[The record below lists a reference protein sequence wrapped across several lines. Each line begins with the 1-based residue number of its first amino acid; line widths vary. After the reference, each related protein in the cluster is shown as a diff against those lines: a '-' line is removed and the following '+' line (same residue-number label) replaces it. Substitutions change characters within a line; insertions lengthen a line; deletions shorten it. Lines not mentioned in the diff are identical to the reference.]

1 MNFLHPVFTIVTI
14 ILIVFSFMEVNN
26 DRKYKSLWIVIA
38 VMIILIGFRAWVG
51 ADYPVYWKMYEYY
64 GEVMNYGEIIKNEN
78 LDIEWLYML
87 IGKFFYDIK
96 MPFFIFTFAL
106 AIISVGLKYK
116 IFESDSL
123 YPALSMLLYMFPS
136 YFSADGGHMRQALAM
151 GVMFFSFYF
160 IKKRKLL
167 LFIFLLYIA
176 LGFHN
181 SAFAFFIAYWIV
193 LVPLNSTRIIILIVA
208 SVLLSPFK
216 VYENITLLEA
226 IAPAEV
232 YDSFSA
238 YSGIEAEEGGAPIK
252 LMDLI
257 CLMYA
262 YFIVSYDKEA
272 CSKIF
277 YYEYMRNLGVMGIC
291 LYFIFRGSPIYSSR
305 LVAYYMMM
313 FTIIIPNVIG
323 SIQNINMKKNL
334 HIVIVMFAVFY
345 YFVYAT
351 MQAPRARYNINYNNF
366 LWDF

>member
-1 MNFLHPVFTIVTI
+1 MSFLHPVFTIVTI

-64 GEVMNYGEIIKNEN
+64 GGVMSYGEIIKNEN

-87 IGKFFYDIK
+87 IGKFFFDLG
-96 MPFFIFTFAL
+96 MPFFIFTFVL
-106 AIISVGLKYK
+106 AIISIGLKQK
-116 IFESDSL
+116 VFQSDSL

-136 YFSADGGHMRQALAM
+136 YFTADGGHMRQAVAM
-151 GVMFFSFYF
+151 AIMFFSFYF

-167 LFIFLLYIA
+167 PFLFMLYIA

-181 SAFAFFIAYWIV
+181 SAFVFLIAYWLV
-193 LVPLNSTRIIILIVA
+193 LVPLNSTRIIILIAV
-208 SVLLSPFK
+208 SILLSPFK

-232 YDSFSA
+232 YDSFQA
-238 YSGIEAEEGGAPIK
+238 YEGIDTENEGSIK
-252 LMDLI
+252 LTDLI

-262 YFIVSYDKEA
+262 YFMVVYDKEA
-272 CSKIF
+272 CRKIY
-277 YYEYMRNLGVMGIC
+277 YYEYMRNLGVIGIC
-291 LYFIFRGSPIYSSR
+291 LYFIFRGSAIYSSR
-305 LVAYYMMM
+305 LVAYYMVM
-313 FTIIIPNVIG
+313 FAIIIPNIIG
-323 SIQNINMKKNL
+323 AIQNLNMKKNL
-334 HIVIVMFAVFY
+334 HIVIVIFAVFY

-351 MQAPRARYNINYNNF
+351 MQAPRVGYNMIYSNF

>member
-1 MNFLHPVFTIVTI
+1 MNFLHPVFTIVMI

-38 VMIILIGFRAWVG
+38 VMIILIGFRAWAG

-64 GEVMNYGEIIKNEN
+64 GEVMNYGEMIDNRE
-78 LDIEWLYML
+78 LDIEWLYMFV
-87 IGKFFYDIK
+87 GKFFYDLG

-106 AIISVGLKYK
+106 AIISLGLKQK
-116 IFESDSL
+116 VFQSDSL

-136 YFSADGGHMRQALAM
+136 YFTADGGHMRQAVAM
-151 GVMFFSFYF
+151 AIMFFSFYF

-167 LFIFLLYIA
+167 PFLFLFYIA

-181 SAFAFFIAYWIV
+181 SAFTFLIAYWLV
-193 LVPLNSTRIIILIVA
+193 LVPLNSNRIIILIVG
-208 SVLLSPFK
+208 SILLSPFK
-216 VYENITLLEA
+216 IYENISLLET

-262 YFIVSYDKEA
+262 YFVVTYDKEA
-272 CSKIF
+272 CNKIL
-277 YYEYMRNLGVMGIC
+277 YYEYMRNLGVVGIC

-305 LVAYYMMM
+305 LVGYYLLM
-313 FTIIIPNVIG
+313 FMLILPNIIG
-323 SIQNINMKKNL
+323 SIPNL
-334 HIVIVMFAVFY
+334 SIRKSSHMVLVMFAVFY
-345 YFVYAT
+345 YFVYAS
-351 MQAPRARYNINYNNF
+351 MQAPRAGYNIRYSNF